1 MIIIPTCFPGIELIK
16 LIDELIAEDISLKDK
31 IIIINDHSN
40 NSEAELILNTLESK
54 GLKIINN
61 SNVKGKGSAIKKGI
75 EYSTEHKS
83 EYVVIADSDG
93 QHKSKDIINIMK
105 VGIEYDKFIIG
116 SRNFDQKIPLR
127 NRLGNKI
134 SSYLYFLITN
144 YKIKDCQCGL
154 RYVPNRYFN
163 LLLEIEASNF
173 DFEMYSLYQ
182 IMQKEEIKKVNIE
195 TIYSKENYIT
205 NYRIILDSFKILIIF
220 FKIIVNIKRK
230 NKKIH
235 K

>member
-1 MIIIPTCFPGIELIK
+1 M
-16 LIDELIAEDISLKDK
+16 
-31 IIIINDHSN
+31 
-40 NSEAELILNTLESK
+40 
-54 GLKIINN
+54 
-61 SNVKGKGSAIKKGI
+61 
-75 EYSTEHKS
+75 
-83 EYVVIADSDG
+83 
-93 QHKSKDIINIMK
+93 
-105 VGIEYDKFIIG
+105 
-116 SRNFDQKIPLR
+116 
-127 NRLGNKI
+127 
-134 SSYLYFLITN
+134 
-144 YKIKDCQCGL
+144 
-154 RYVPNRYFN
+154 PNRYFN